1 MKLFIFTICFI
12 TTTNIFAQQKSFIIN
27 GTSFITTK
35 HSEKNEYNSKD
46 YYFNIYKIRNGK
58 KLFVAKHYIY
68 QYGVDCNN
76 VFKDIGTIEI
86 KKDSLIL
93 KTHYIQKRH
102 DPIPE
107 WEKKI
112 YKVNQNG
119 EVVLIYESTFQNGV
133 WKAVQE

>member
-1 MKLFIFTICFI
+1 MKFIYLFFTLCFAI
-12 TTTNIFAQQKSFIIN
+12 NSLAQQKAFTIN
-27 GTSFITTK
+27 STSFITTK

-46 YYFNIYKIRNGK
+46 HYLNIYKIVQGK
-58 KLFVAKHYIY
+58 KIFIAKHYTY
-68 QYGVDCNN
+68 QYAVDCNN

-93 KTHYIQKRH
+93 KTHYTQKGH

-112 YKVNQNG
+112 YKVNRNNN
-119 EVVLIYESTFQNGV
+119 VVFVCSSTFQNGI
-133 WKAVQE
+133 WKTVQE